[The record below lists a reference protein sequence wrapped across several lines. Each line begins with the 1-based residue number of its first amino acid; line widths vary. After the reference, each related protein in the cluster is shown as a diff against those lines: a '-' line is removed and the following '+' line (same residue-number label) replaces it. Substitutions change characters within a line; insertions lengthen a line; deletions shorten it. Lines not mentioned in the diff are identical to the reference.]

1 MAEFVCYDFDS
12 RNEQRLPQLQITDN
26 IGTLPSYQPVQRLVL
41 AELFV
46 ENQADFP
53 TLYAASATCRTIPPE
68 NIKILGGQ
76 GTNMNSAPANRV
88 IMYRIQ
94 IKGLRE
100 DENPVVVPTKE
111 TPAYTLGALASP
123 STPTVIRCAEPVGR
137 ILDST
142 DSIDSI
148 VFVDSIDST
157 PVPHKRPPACTP
169 HTKGDR

>member
-26 IGTLPSYQPVQRLVL
+26 IGTLPSYQPVDRLVL

-68 NIKILGGQ
+68 NIQILGGQ

-88 IMYRIQ
+88 IMYRI
-94 IKGLRE
+94 
-100 DENPVVVPTKE
+100 
-111 TPAYTLGALASP
+111 
-123 STPTVIRCAEPVGR
+123 
-137 ILDST
+137 
-142 DSIDSI
+142 
-148 VFVDSIDST
+148 
-157 PVPHKRPPACTP
+157 
-169 HTKGDR
+169 